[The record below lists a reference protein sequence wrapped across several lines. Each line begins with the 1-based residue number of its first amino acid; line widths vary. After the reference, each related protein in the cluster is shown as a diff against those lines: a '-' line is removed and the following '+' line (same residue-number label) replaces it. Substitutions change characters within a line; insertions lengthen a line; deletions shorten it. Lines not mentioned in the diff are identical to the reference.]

1 MYHTRNGLDE
11 LDEKKKQPLVG
22 SITRVFQGNMG
33 DYKGTIVACKSGTYS
48 RSSNAKFMAT
58 VIPSLNQSP
67 CFSNLH
73 IPVDCIGDW
82 LGLTRATVNLVMFF
96 IPIPPL
102 GTQP

>member
-48 RSSNAKFMAT
+48 RSSNAKFMA
-58 VIPSLNQSP
+58 
-67 CFSNLH
+67 NL
-73 IPVDCIGDW
+73 I
-82 LGLTRATVNLVMFF
+82 LSRK
-96 IPIPPL
+96 
-102 GTQP
+102 